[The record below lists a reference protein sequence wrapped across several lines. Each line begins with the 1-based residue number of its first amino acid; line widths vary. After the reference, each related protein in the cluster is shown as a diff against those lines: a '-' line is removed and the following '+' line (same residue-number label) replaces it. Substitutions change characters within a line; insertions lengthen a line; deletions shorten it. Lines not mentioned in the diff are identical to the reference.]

1 MVFFLR
7 QSRFWYVFLRCFFL
21 RGSIFVLCASSKKC
35 EQSRMVW
42 REVPGATGPITQPLL
57 CVEHHRQVIS
67 GIHVGICPKTGDESD
82 ERIQHVTMS
91 AWIIFLD
98 SSLEHLTDQTTQMC
112 CVKVTDL
119 SFPAQVWVAWQWRIF
134 GRKLTW
140 FPEKHVILRVC
151 VAKGMLEWC
160 TLFRSSIM
168 LIRHDLHVCH
178 LLLVVEIKETLP
190 IVDDQHAIGL
200 FRMGLQPN
208 VYLQSLKLT

>member
-1 MVFFLR
+1 MCWILSICAVSWCKHGKKHMWQWYSFCVKVGFGMFFLR
-7 QSRFWYVFLRCFFL
+7 CFFFL

-119 SFPAQVWVAWQWRIF
+119 SFPAQVWVAWQWRFF

-140 FPEKHVILRVC
+140 FHRETRHSACELQRACCNGAHYFKEFNYVVSTWSTCL
-151 VAKGMLEWC
+151 
-160 TLFRSSIM
+160 SSSFG
-168 LIRHDLHVCH
+168 HW
-178 LLLVVEIKETLP
+178 
-190 IVDDQHAIGL
+190 
-200 FRMGLQPN
+200 N
-208 VYLQSLKLT
+208 

>member
-21 RGSIFVLCASSKKC
+21 RGSIFVLCASSKKR

-82 ERIQHVTMS
+82 ERIQHVTMW

-98 SSLEHLTDQTTQMC
+98 SSLEHLTDQTTR
-112 CVKVTDL
+112 CVVWRWLT
-119 SFPAQVWVAWQWRIF
+119 FPFLRRYGWHDNEGFLAANWL
-134 GRKLTW
+134 GST
-140 FPEKHVILRVC
+140 EKHVILRVSC
-151 VAKGMLEWC
+151 KGHVAMVHII
-160 TLFRSSIM
+160 FRSSIM
-168 LIRHDLHVCH
+168 LFNMIYMFV
-178 LLLVVEIKETLP
+178 I
-190 IVDDQHAIGL
+190 
-200 FRMGLQPN
+200 FFW
-208 VYLQSLKLT
+208 SLKLKNHYS